1 MYKKCGHFHSL
12 CGVLISALH
21 QRVFHASRDATG
33 VDMDSESGEDLGAL
47 LESTLTL
54 SRGLETL
61 YSEHEVL
68 LQALGEERGSDA
80 SNRAGDHG

>member
-1 MYKKCGHFHSL
+1 
-12 CGVLISALH
+12 
-21 QRVFHASRDATG
+21 
-33 VDMDSESGEDLGAL
+33 MDSESGEDLGAL

-80 SNRAGDHG
+80 SNRASDHGQYHNHTRIRGVLSVSLCRR

>member
-1 MYKKCGHFHSL
+1 MLPINAC
-12 CGVLISALH
+12 
-21 QRVFHASRDATG
+21 FHASRDATG
-33 VDMDSESGEDLGAL
+33 VDMESESGEDLGAL

-68 LQALGEERGSDA
+68 LQALGEERDSDA
-80 SNRAGDHG
+80 SNRAGDPVNRGQYHSTIFVFAEY